1 MPTYEYRCE
10 NCGNE
15 IEVLQSIKDAPLTKC
30 PKCGKETLKKMI
42 SGGAGLIFKGSGFY
56 LTDYKNNKTSNT
68 NTSSSKSSAAKT
80 TDTKTESKS
89 ESKSETKTETKP
101 TVSKDTASK

>member
-15 IEVLQSIKDAPLTKC
+15 IEVMQSMKDAPLTKC
-30 PKCGKETLKKMI
+30 PKCDKDTLKKMV

-56 LTDYKNNKTSNT
+56 LTDYKNKKTSEPSGT
-68 NTSSSKSSAAKT
+68 PKKT
-80 TDTKTESKS
+80 ETKTESKT
-89 ESKSETKTETKP
+89 ETKTESKP
-101 TVSKDTASK
+101 APAKDTSSK

>member
-15 IEVLQSIKDAPLTKC
+15 IEVMQSMKDVPLTKC
-30 PKCGKETLKKMI
+30 PKCGKDTLKKMV

-56 LTDYKNNKTSNT
+56 LTDYKKK
-68 NTSSSKSSAAKT
+68 NTSEASTSKKL
-80 TDTKTESKS
+80 
-89 ESKSETKTETKP
+89 ETKTETKTESKP
-101 TVSKDTASK
+101 AASKDTSSK

>member
-15 IEVLQSIKDAPLTKC
+15 IEVLQSMKDAPLTKC
-30 PKCGKETLKKMI
+30 PKCGEETLKKMI

-56 LTDYKNNKTSNT
+56 LTDYKNKTSTNS
-68 NTSSSKSSAAKT
+68 NTSSSGSAAKT
-80 TDTKTESKS
+80 PDTKTESKS
-89 ESKSETKTETKP
+89 EGKSETKTGTKSA
-101 TVSKDTASK
+101 VSKDTSS